1 MTEPVTTG
9 YGYRVNGT
17 NDDVCPRHFFYRFCY
32 TVCDPMPEREQEFT
46 KSEEGSRPSSECNVP
61 QPLFEGG
68 WVLATP
74 KALAALTEAE
84 LELMDVLARHLVG
97 DWGDIGEEERLLN
110 DLAVVHGQRITSAY
124 QLPTGQEIWV
134 VTASHRDMTWLKF
147 PEQADPE

>member
-1 MTEPVTTG
+1 MNEPM
-9 YGYRVNGT
+9 RLNKRLIELIH
-17 NDDVCPRHFFYRFCY
+17 CSR
-32 TVCDPMPEREQEFT
+32 
-46 KSEEGSRPSSECNVP
+46 SEAEKYI
-61 QPLFEGG
+61 EGG